1 MELIDHFRRQ
11 FAYNEWAN
19 REVLATLEDTGG
31 SLERPIQ
38 YVAHILSAELLWL
51 NRLKRQRPTIAVW
64 PRFDLAECA
73 SQLGKVSSAW
83 NQYLQS
89 LSSTELLGAASYTN
103 SKGEG
108 WSSTV
113 QDILSHVLLHSA
125 YHRGQIA
132 STMRAND
139 QTPAYTDFIHAVRQ
153 KMVG

>member
-19 REVLATLEDTGG
+19 REVLATLQDTAG
-31 SLERPIQ
+31 SLEKPIQ
-38 YVAHILSAELLWL
+38 YLAHILSAELLWL
-51 NRLKRQRPTIAVW
+51 NRLKRQSPTIAVW
-64 PRFDLAECA
+64 PHFDWEQCA

-89 LSSTELLGAASYTN
+89 LGSAELLGTASYTN

-153 KMVG
+153 KMIE